1 MQVASALVPTNPS
14 LDVAKAY
21 PDTCSAGN
29 ARFNYD
35 FARIRLTPGHD
46 HSLVSRYSV
55 IDQGNGDDGVAAN
68 HTDFWFPI
76 KTLNQQAF
84 SIDSYQID
92 AQNKLTVSGW
102 FANDNAIGKKYAYVI
117 VLQDGQEIGRQRVT
131 MTPRED
137 VASVYPIIYN
147 SEMSGFNAAIQL
159 PTTVNGN
166 LNFVLRFSNQ
176 ADGEGNY
183 ADIYTQP
190 IQNGFLRNRVIFTK
204 DNRAFYYNDRG
215 QAVKNFVANG
225 ILYRTDTNGNI
236 LNTITKNTD
245 TQIGRI
251 NFTGNLSGITK
262 DNRKPVQI
270 SIKLTNGVSIDG
282 WATIK
287 WQGNSSL
294 AWPKKGYR
302 LKLFKDQAMTKKLK
316 VELQNSGFKTNSFN
330 LKACYTDPTV
340 GLNIVNAELFK
351 QITASRPNLANS
363 IVNDMPNY
371 GQVAGIPLEL
381 GINNL
386 DQGLYV
392 LEAYQEDKLYNLDDK
407 LSDNIALSDNQ
418 SDLSTFTQPFT
429 TDDLVDTAFNN
440 RSPKKVDQS
449 VVDRFNEL
457 YQLANASD
465 ADYYKLEEQYLDVF
479 AAIDYLTFISAIN
492 DVDGI
497 TKNITY
503 ISKAGSKWV
512 LMPYDLD
519 MTWNTLY
526 NGAIMSIDTNIE
538 DLLNS
543 YQQRL
548 LLTIYNHRQ
557 DVIDRYKELR
567 QNILST
573 NNITNLFNGWLTK
586 VGSAAFENDDALW
599 GDITIPGGTHRHPVN
614 VADFDS
620 MLKQRLANV
629 DHFLGLI

>member
-1 MQVASALVPTNPS
+1 MQVASVLVPTNPS

-215 QAVKNFVANG
+215 QAVKNFV
-225 ILYRTDTNGNI
+225 
-236 LNTITKNTD
+236 
-245 TQIGRI
+245 
-251 NFTGNLSGITK
+251 
-262 DNRKPVQI
+262 
-270 SIKLTNGVSIDG
+270 
-282 WATIK
+282 
-287 WQGNSSL
+287 
-294 AWPKKGYR
+294 
-302 LKLFKDQAMTKKLK
+302 
-316 VELQNSGFKTNSFN
+316 
-330 LKACYTDPTV
+330 
-340 GLNIVNAELFK
+340 
-351 QITASRPNLANS
+351 
-363 IVNDMPNY
+363 
-371 GQVAGIPLEL
+371 
-381 GINNL
+381 
-386 DQGLYV
+386 
-392 LEAYQEDKLYNLDDK
+392 
-407 LSDNIALSDNQ
+407 
-418 SDLSTFTQPFT
+418 
-429 TDDLVDTAFNN
+429 
-440 RSPKKVDQS
+440 
-449 VVDRFNEL
+449 
-457 YQLANASD
+457 
-465 ADYYKLEEQYLDVF
+465 
-479 AAIDYLTFISAIN
+479 
-492 DVDGI
+492 
-497 TKNITY
+497 
-503 ISKAGSKWV
+503 
-512 LMPYDLD
+512 
-519 MTWNTLY
+519 
-526 NGAIMSIDTNIE
+526 GAVT
-538 DLLNS
+538 
-543 YQQRL
+543 
-548 LLTIYNHRQ
+548 
-557 DVIDRYKELR
+557 
-567 QNILST
+567 
-573 NNITNLFNGWLTK
+573 
-586 VGSAAFENDDALW
+586 
-599 GDITIPGGTHRHPVN
+599 
-614 VADFDS
+614 
-620 MLKQRLANV
+620 
-629 DHFLGLI
+629 